1 MTDEQ
6 ELMDIPEETSAETNA
21 AAVDAVA
28 QALPETPA
36 SAANARPGWLTF
48 VFEVLQTLLLAVVL
62 YFMIDAVLARVRVEN
77 ISMTPTLIPGEF
89 VLVNKLAYRFDEID
103 YGDII
108 VFHYP
113 VNPQEDYVK
122 RVIGLPGDEIRIQN
136 GVFTVNGQTL
146 EEDYLPDPPIYSG
159 EKTWK
164 VPEAAVFVMGDN
176 RNSSSDSRL
185 WGYVPDNYIVG
196 KALVIYWP
204 FNQFRVLTH
213 PTIANASSTQ

>member
-1 MTDEQ
+1 MT
-6 ELMDIPEETSAETNA
+6 EETQEVFEPQSLPDENPP
-21 AAVDAVA
+21 VDVEQQTPA
-28 QALPETPA
+28 QAPA
-36 SAANARPGWLTF
+36 PNKPSRPGWMAFL
-48 VFEVLQTLLLAVVL
+48 FEVLQTLLLAVVL

-89 VLVNKLAYRFDEID
+89 VLVNKLAYRFDEMR

-113 VNPQEDYVK
+113 VNPKEDYVK

-136 GVFTVNGQTL
+136 GVLTVNGKTL
-146 EEDYLPDPPIYSG
+146 QEDYLPDTPIYTG
-159 EKTWK
+159 DKTWI
-164 VPEAAVFVMGDN
+164 VPEASVFVMGDN

-185 WGYVPDNYIVG
+185 WGFVPANYIVG

-204 FNQFRVLTH
+204 FDQFRILTH
-213 PTIANASSTQ
+213 PTIVNASATR